1 MNVAKICY
9 WTSESVDEIV
19 AVINRS
25 LFPKFDCEI
34 NLEKLKERIVYTLV
48 NANSNKSRLKTIT
61 YRMLE
66 GTDLA
71 ITYKLIIW
79 CLKSRKNN
87 WKYFRHFS
95 GTYFIN
101 KHYIKIITHAIDSYW
116 TSAIKESEE
125 NQCSSG
131 LTASN
136 PGGLIAKGM
145 VGWPFPFF
153 FLCLVTRRG
162 TGDLR
167 RNSFFIISMH

>member
-1 MNVAKICY
+1 MLLDWWISWWDCN
-9 WTSESVDEIV
+9 
-19 AVINRS
+19 VINRS

-48 NANSNKSRLKTIT
+48 NANSNKSRLKTIP
-61 YRMLE
+61 YRLLK

-101 KHYIKIITHAIDSYW
+101 KHYIKIITHAIGSYW